1 MRLGELNAMEA
12 PEAARALRGC
22 ADVERWVAALLVRRP
37 YADRRTLLDTAH
49 LLATWSDAEL
59 DHALADH
66 PRIGER
72 GADDAGFQLAQRY
85 VDHSVGRDLVGESDA
100 RGSSSHAG
108 HALTSWSNNSR
119 RPG

>member
-1 MRLGELNAMEA
+1 VRLGELNAMEA

-59 DHALADH
+59 DHALADPPASASAAPAR
-66 PRIGER
+66 PRPPPP
-72 GADDAGFQLAQRY
+72 A
-85 VDHSVGRDLVGESDA
+85 
-100 RGSSSHAG
+100 
-108 HALTSWSNNSR
+108 SR
-119 RPG
+119 PV